1 MRLALALAC
10 AAATPAL
17 AAPCGGD
24 FAAFRD
30 AMAAEAIAAGHPEDT
45 TRAFFDTLRQD
56 PRVLAADRRQGVFQ
70 LDFITFSRR
79 LISQDRIDRGR
90 ANLRRHAAIFDRIAQ
105 DSGVPAG
112 ILAAFWA
119 FETDYGQVQGDF
131 LTADALATLAHD
143 CRRPDLFQPQLLA
156 ALTLYERG
164 ELDPDQTQGAWAGE
178 IGMVQMLPADI
189 LRHGT
194 DADGDGRVS
203 LKTSIPDALVSGG
216 RMLAGLG
223 WRAGQPWLQEV
234 TVPAGLDW
242 SLAATDR
249 RLPVAEW
256 QRLGVAP
263 REGTL
268 AEGLD
273 AALLLPVGHKGPA
286 FLAYPNFDVLFE
298 WNQSYVYVLTAAYFA
313 TRLEGATVYDAGSP
327 DPGLDEAAMK
337 ALQTALQARGHDVG
351 KVDGI
356 LGLATRTATR
366 NEQVRLG
373 LPADGWPTAAL
384 LRALRG

>member
-1 MRLALALAC
+1 MRLALILALL
-10 AAATPAL
+10 AAPAA

-30 AMAAEAIAAGHPEDT
+30 AMAAEAIAEGHPPDSA
-45 TRAFFDTLRQD
+45 RAFFDALRQD
-56 PRVLAADRRQGVFQ
+56 PKVRAADRRQGVFQ

-90 ANLRRHAAIFDRIAQ
+90 ANLKKHAAIFDRVAAE
-105 DSGVPAG
+105 SGVPAG
-112 ILAAFWA
+112 ILTAFWA

-131 LTADALATLAHD
+131 LTANALATLAHD
-143 CRRPDLFQPQLLA
+143 CRRPELFQPQLLA

-164 ELDPDQTQGAWAGE
+164 DLDPGKTRGAWAGE

-194 DADGDGRVS
+194 DADGDGHVL
-203 LKTSIPDALVSGG
+203 LKTSVADALVSGG

-223 WRAGQPWLQEV
+223 WRAGEPWLQEV
-234 TVPAGLDW
+234 TVPDTLDW

-256 QRLGVAP
+256 QRLGVSAG
-263 REGTL
+263 EGQL
-268 AEGLD
+268 AAGLH
-273 AALLLPVGHKGPA
+273 AALLLPVGRKGPA

-313 TRLEGATVYDAGSP
+313 TRHEGAPVYKAGDP
-327 DPGLDEAAMK
+327 EPGLDEGGMK
-337 ALQTALQARGHDVG
+337 ELQTLLAARGHDVG
-351 KVDGI
+351 KIDGI
-356 LGLATRTATR
+356 LGLATRTASQK
-366 NEQVRLG
+366 EQLRLG
-373 LPADGWPTAAL
+373 LPADAWPTADL